1 MAALETLA
9 DVKLLSCSL
18 AAVKHT
24 RRMREHNFD
33 SSAHCQGKI
42 RSADLYLAFGL
53 RLLKPAANIHDHHV
67 HLFEDVEML
76 RNFCTRSKYFLNNT
90 ARISLKASK
99 KRGMAARFSCRYK
112 SSAWLARLVS
122 TASGNR
128 GSLGF
133 SLAFYLLRYQPSADN
148 PGHNPCTRPRN
159 AICIFNW
166 EPRKLPVQLSPQAM
180 ATQTSGFPHNP
191 RTFRTPG
198 QISPTLPTPN

>member
-1 MAALETLA
+1 LAALETLA

-24 RRMREHNFD
+24 RRMREHSFD

-76 RNFCTRSKYFLNNT
+76 RNFCTRSKYFLNKT

-99 KRGMAARFSCRYK
+99 KEEWRRGFH
-112 SSAWLARLVS
+112 V
-122 TASGNR
+122 G
-128 GSLGF
+128 
-133 SLAFYLLRYQPSADN
+133 
-148 PGHNPCTRPRN
+148 TRQVHG
-159 AICIFNW
+159 W
-166 EPRKLPVQLSPQAM
+166 H
-180 ATQTSGFPHNP
+180 GW
-191 RTFRTPG
+191 
-198 QISPTLPTPN
+198 